1 MAGGASP
8 AGPSDGRAA
17 GPSDG
22 RAAGPS
28 DVARAVAR
36 ARQAVAVLASPTLRS
51 AVVGDGVLDDRTR
64 TAVDAFDWV
73 DEDGPD
79 RALLGST
86 ARTLQLLQAPA
97 AALEFDR
104 IGRMPHAEAERVPLS
119 LRIVGIV
126 GDRLGR
132 DRPVSE
138 PVLNA
143 AIAMFAE
150 DVAVVRRDAVDHGLL
165 ERTDDGAAYR
175 FAR

>member
-1 MAGGASP
+1 MGVGAGASSGVGASSSAGASP
-8 AGPSDGRAA
+8 S
-17 GPSDG
+17 
-22 RAAGPS
+22 AGPS

-36 ARQAVAVLASPTLRS
+36 ARQAVAVLASPTLRT
-51 AVVGDGVLDDRTR
+51 ALVGDGELDDRTR
-64 TAVDAFDWV
+64 AAVDAFDWV
-73 DEDGPD
+73 DEHGPD

-104 IGRMPHAEAERVPLS
+104 IARMPHAEAERVPLS

-132 DRPVSE
+132 ARPVSE

-143 AIAMFAE
+143 AVAMFAE
-150 DVAVVRRDAVDHGLL
+150 DVAIVRRDAVDQGLL
-165 ERTDDGAAYR
+165 ERTGDGSSYR
-175 FAR
+175 FAG

>member
-1 MAGGASP
+1 MGAGASSG
-8 AGPSDGRAA
+8 ARASA
-17 GPSDG
+17 QSS
-22 RAAGPS
+22 AGPS
-28 DVARAVAR
+28 DVARAMAR
-36 ARQAVAVLASPTLRS
+36 ARQAVAVLASPTLR
-51 AVVGDGVLDDRTR
+51 AALVGDGELDDRTR
-64 TAVDAFDWV
+64 AAVDAFDWV
-73 DEDGPD
+73 DEHGPD

-104 IGRMPHAEAERVPLS
+104 IARMPHAEAERVPLS

-132 DRPVSE
+132 TRPLTE

-150 DVAVVRRDAVDHGLL
+150 DVAVVRRDAVDQGLL
-165 ERTDDGAAYR
+165 ERTEDGASYR
-175 FAR
+175 FVG

>member
-1 MAGGASP
+1 MGAGARSGAGAS
-8 AGPSDGRAA
+8 APSG
-17 GPSDG
+17 
-22 RAAGPS
+22 AGPS

-36 ARQAVAVLASPTLRS
+36 ARQAVAVLASPTLRG
-51 AVVGDGVLDDRTR
+51 ALVGDGELDDRTR
-64 TAVDAFDWV
+64 AAVDAFDWV
-73 DEDGPD
+73 DEHGPD

-104 IGRMPHAEAERVPLS
+104 IARMPHAEAERVPLS

-132 DRPVSE
+132 TRPLTE

-150 DVAVVRRDAVDHGLL
+150 DVAVVRRDAADQGLL
-165 ERTDDGAAYR
+165 ERTEDGASYR
-175 FAR
+175 FVG